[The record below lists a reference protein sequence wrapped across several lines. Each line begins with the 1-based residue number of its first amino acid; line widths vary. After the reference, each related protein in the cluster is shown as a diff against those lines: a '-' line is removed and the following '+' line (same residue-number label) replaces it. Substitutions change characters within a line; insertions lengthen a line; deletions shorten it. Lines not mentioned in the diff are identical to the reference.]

1 MSDDSN
7 NAVRDTDRI
16 RYHEPVTI
24 RLYGVKEIS
33 LPTYLM
39 WYLATIILVV
49 ALIAGCN
56 EIMQPQTKF
65 GEGIRRSIEREG
77 WVLDAVEWA
86 RRMEGLGAGEILLT
100 SMDRDG
106 AKIGFDIA
114 LTRTV
119 ADAVGIPVI
128 ASGGVGTLDHLVEGV
143 TLGHASAVLA
153 ASIFHFG
160 TYSISEAHAALRAAG
175 LPARG
180 V

>member
-7 NAVRDTDRI
+7 NAVREIDRI

-24 RLYGVKEIS
+24 RLYGFKEIS

-65 GEGIRRSIEREG
+65 GEGLRRSIEREG

-86 RRMEGLGAGEILLT
+86 PTCLI
-100 SMDRDG
+100 
-106 AKIGFDIA
+106 
-114 LTRTV
+114 
-119 ADAVGIPVI
+119 
-128 ASGGVGTLDHLVEGV
+128 
-143 TLGHASAVLA
+143 
-153 ASIFHFG
+153 
-160 TYSISEAHAALRAAG
+160 AG
-175 LPARG
+175 LIFEVFEGAFVMYAFRRRFQQLHTERG
-180 V
+180 ERLS